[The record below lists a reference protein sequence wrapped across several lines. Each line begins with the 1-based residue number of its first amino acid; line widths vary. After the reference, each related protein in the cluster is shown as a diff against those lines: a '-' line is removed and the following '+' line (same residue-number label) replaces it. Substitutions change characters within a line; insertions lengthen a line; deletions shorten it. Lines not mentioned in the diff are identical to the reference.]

1 MKAMAN
7 LIFLHRRRA
16 ACEDDLDLDVEVL
29 ARLSR
34 GPMEGKL
41 SPAEPVCLKRS
52 GMFGRR
58 PLEAAVAKNGISV
71 SIAVGSMSQGIPT
84 NFSACRR
91 SLNGKSLVVS
101 APIQPNN

>member
-1 MKAMAN
+1 MKAIAN
-7 LIFLHRRRA
+7 LIFLHRRSA
-16 ACEDDLDLDVEVL
+16 ACDDDLDLDADAL
-29 ARLSR
+29 ARLSK

-41 SPAEPVCLKRS
+41 SPTEPVCLKRR

-71 SIAVGSMSQGIPT
+71 SMAVGSMSQGIPT
-84 NFSACRR
+84 NFSACKR